1 MESPTAVTPIKIR
14 PITPVAAGTM
24 EEEEEEKEAMGAVAV
39 AAAMAVAVAETDGP
53 Q

>member
-1 MESPTAVTPIKIR
+1 MMESPTAVTPIKIR

-24 EEEEEEKEAMGAVAV
+24 EEEEKEAMGAV
-39 AAAMAVAVAETDGP
+39 AAAMAVAETDGP